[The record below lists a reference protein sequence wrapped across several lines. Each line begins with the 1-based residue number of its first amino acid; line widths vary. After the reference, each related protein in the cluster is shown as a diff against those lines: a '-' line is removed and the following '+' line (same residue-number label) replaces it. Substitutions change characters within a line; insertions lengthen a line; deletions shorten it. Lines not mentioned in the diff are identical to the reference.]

1 MALTQRK
8 KNTNTRIRTRTL
20 TGTGRESTRPL
31 SQELVRAKRGAN
43 VPNMQAGTKQTALS
57 GKG

>member
-8 KNTNTRIRTRTL
+8 KNTNTRTRT
-20 TGTGRESTRPL
+20 GGESTRPL

>member
-8 KNTNTRIRTRTL
+8 KNTNTGIRTR

>member
-8 KNTNTRIRTRTL
+8 KNTSTRIRTRTS
-20 TGTGRESTRPL
+20 TGRESTRPL

>member
-8 KNTNTRIRTRTL
+8 KNTNTRIRTR